1 MPKSPRSAQTVT
13 GIRETDRD
21 EACSMPESTSHSA
34 TQSNPSDVQLKSPVW
49 RFIGDLNPE
58 ALFQK
63 QSETSGSSSQ
73 DKVGVWQIHHKRSD
87 HSVRT
92 TKPGKRSHRASVHD
106 EIQRP
111 LRCSL
116 QSTTQC
122 LHDMLLPPIQ
132 DQVALVRIYFEK
144 INSVIPLIDEA
155 AFKDLPAASPSN
167 LVSPILVQAICLVAA
182 KHHDARQHL
191 RLGGDPK
198 LQTVS
203 DFCHALSSSLDIAF
217 QNRLEKDKLTLIR
230 ALALSSQHIDGLDG
244 AEESSLQLMQAVHH
258 AQSLGL
264 HLDSARTEM
273 QDESLGNLFW
283 SLWSL
288 DRLNACMNGRPIMMS
303 NVDIGIKV
311 RDSRLHS
318 SKEFRVWL
326 RIANMI
332 DRVIDLYR
340 PSTDEHLTGWEN
352 DFPGF
357 EEVIRDCEALKIS
370 PDILRKLNL
379 QRRDSI

>member
-1 MPKSPRSAQTVT
+1 M
-13 GIRETDRD
+13 RETDGD
-21 EACSMPESTSHSA
+21 EACSVAESTSHSA
-34 TQSNPSDVQLKSPVW
+34 SQSNPSDVQLKSPVW

-63 QSETSGSSSQ
+63 QSKTSGSSSQ
-73 DKVGVWQIHHKRSD
+73 DKVGVWQSHHKRSD
-87 HSVRT
+87 HPIST
-92 TKPGKRSHRASVHD
+92 TSPDKRSHRASVHD
-106 EIQRP
+106 EIQQP

-116 QSTTQC
+116 QFTTQC
-122 LHDMLLPPIQ
+122 LDDMLLPPIQ
-132 DQVALVRIYFEK
+132 DQVALVRIYFAK
-144 INSVIPLIDEA
+144 INSVIPLIDETT
-155 AFKDLPAASPSN
+155 FKDLSAASPSN

-182 KHHDARQHL
+182 KHYDARQHL
-191 RLGGDPK
+191 RLDGDPK

-203 DFCHALSSSLDIAF
+203 DFCHALSSSLSIAF
-217 QNRLEKDKLTLIR
+217 RNRLEKDKLTLIR

-244 AEESSLQLMQAVHH
+244 AEESSLQLMEALHH

-264 HLDSARTEM
+264 HMDSAKTEM

-303 NVDIGIKV
+303 NFDIGIKV
-311 RDSRLHS
+311 RDSRPHS

-332 DRVIDLYR
+332 DQVIDLYR

-357 EEVIRDCEALKIS
+357 EEVVRDCEAMKVS
-370 PDILRKLNL
+370 PDILRKLSL
-379 QRRDSI
+379 QREDSI

>member
-1 MPKSPRSAQTVT
+1 MQ
-13 GIRETDRD
+13 ETDRD
-21 EACSMPESTSHSA
+21 EACSVPEFTPHSA
-34 TQSNPSDVQLKSPVW
+34 IQSKHSDVQIKSPVW

-63 QSETSGSSSQ
+63 QSETSGSSNQ
-73 DKVGVWQIHHKRSD
+73 DKVGVWQIHHQRSD
-87 HSVRT
+87 HPIST
-92 TKPGKRSHRASVHD
+92 EKPDKRSQQASNHD

-122 LHDMLLPPIQ
+122 VDDMLLPPIQ
-132 DQVALVRIYFEK
+132 DQVALVKIYFEK

-182 KHHDARQHL
+182 KHHDARRHL
-191 RLGGDPK
+191 RLNGDSK
-198 LQTVS
+198 VQTVS
-203 DFCHALSSSLDIAF
+203 DFCHALSSALDIAF

-264 HLDSARTEM
+264 HMDRARTEM

-332 DRVIDLYR
+332 DQVIDLYR

-352 DFPGF
+352 NFPGF
-357 EEVIRDCEALKIS
+357 DEIIRDCEALKVS

-379 QRRDSI
+379 QRKDSI

>member
-1 MPKSPRSAQTVT
+1 M
-13 GIRETDRD
+13 RETDRD
-21 EACSMPESTSHSA
+21 EACSVPESTLHSA
-34 TQSNPSDVQLKSPVW
+34 SKSNPSNAHVNSPVW

-63 QSETSGSSSQ
+63 QSETSGSSKQ

-87 HSVRT
+87 HPVKT
-92 TKPGKRSHRASVHD
+92 TKPDKRSHRASLHD

-111 LRCSL
+111 LGCSL
-116 QSTTQC
+116 QSTNQC
-122 LHDMLLPPIQ
+122 LHRMLLPPVQ

-144 INSVIPLIDEA
+144 INSVIPLIDET
-155 AFKDLPAASPSN
+155 AFKDSLAASSST
-167 LVSPILVQAICLVAA
+167 LVSSILVQAICLVAA

-191 RLGGDPK
+191 RLDSDPK

-217 QNRLEKDKLTLIR
+217 QNRSEKDKLTLIR
-230 ALALSSQHIDGLDG
+230 ALALSSQHIDGPDG
-244 AEESSLQLMQAVHH
+244 AEESSLKLMQAVHH

-264 HLDSARTEM
+264 HMDSARTEL
-273 QDESLGNLFW
+273 QDKSLGNLFW

-303 NVDIGIKV
+303 NVDIGLHV
-311 RDSRLHS
+311 RNARHHS

-332 DRVIDLYR
+332 DQVIDLYR

-357 EEVIRDCEALKIS
+357 EEVIRDCGALTVS
-370 PDILRKLNL
+370 LNTLRKLNL
-379 QRRDSI
+379 QCEDSI